1 MSTFVIVK
9 ERAGSWRTIAFSNGS
24 TYHHD
29 VVEIILAICKF
40 QVRKDPDTSTQIF
53 VSPFRALACLF
64 LPMHSLVDCA
74 FHCFAGASKVEKT
87 PIGVAVAKM
96 ETSLTLVQS
105 LIPLIVLL
113 LCLALYIVR
122 HYVSPGTS
130 WFIQFLVTVAFTFG
144 FFGLALMPIDLS
156 LTTSIDSR

>member
-1 MSTFVIVK
+1 
-9 ERAGSWRTIAFSNGS
+9 
-24 TYHHD
+24 
-29 VVEIILAICKF
+29 
-40 QVRKDPDTSTQIF
+40 
-53 VSPFRALACLF
+53 
-64 LPMHSLVDCA
+64 
-74 FHCFAGASKVEKT
+74 
-87 PIGVAVAKM
+87 M

-130 WFIQFLVTVAFTFG
+130 FFIQFLVTVAFTFG

>member
-1 MSTFVIVK
+1 
-9 ERAGSWRTIAFSNGS
+9 
-24 TYHHD
+24 
-29 VVEIILAICKF
+29 
-40 QVRKDPDTSTQIF
+40 
-53 VSPFRALACLF
+53 
-64 LPMHSLVDCA
+64 MHSLVDCA

>member
-1 MSTFVIVK
+1 MKDALAALRF
-9 ERAGSWRTIAFSNGS
+9 GSNGS
-24 TYHHD
+24 THHHD
-29 VVEIILAICKF
+29 VVEIILAIACKI
-40 QVRKDPDTSTQIF
+40 QVATSTRFRFIQIF
-53 VSPFRALACLF
+53 CFVLAAAALHFCLLICF
-64 LPMHSLVDCA
+64 IASLGWGKQSR
-74 FHCFAGASKVEKT
+74 GA
-87 PIGVAVAKM
+87 AVAKM

-130 WFIQFLVTVAFTFG
+130 FFIQFLVTVAFTFG

>member
-1 MSTFVIVK
+1 MK
-9 ERAGSWRTIAFSNGS
+9 DALAAGGERSATGRTH
-24 TYHHD
+24 HHD
-29 VVEIILAICKF
+29 VVEMILAIACKF
-40 QVRKDPDTSTQIF
+40 QVAT
-53 VSPFRALACLF
+53 PFRLLHPNFLF
-64 LPMHSLVDCA
+64 RSCRISFLLVD
-74 FHCFAGASKVEKT
+74 FCFIAWGKQSRGAA
-87 PIGVAVAKM
+87 IAKM
-96 ETSLTLVQS
+96 ETPLTLVQS
-105 LIPLIVLL
+105 LIPLILLL